1 MIKRVIFDL
10 DNTLIEWKEEYWNSI
25 ERALITNNIKYTE
38 NDIQDIKDGF
48 DNFERKYD
56 KYIKESLLE
65 CINKYTKLNLN
76 INFLESALEE
86 FSKCTPQTLDEEII
100 ETLEYL
106 YKKYELVI
114 LTNWFKEPQ
123 EKRLEAVNIRKYFK
137 QIYTPQEFNMK
148 PNKEAFLIASEN
160 KVDECIMV
168 GDSLNSDIKGALN
181 VGMKAIYLSK
191 KEMNSKDFITIN
203 NFSKL
208 KEIL

>member
-1 MIKRVIFDL
+1 MIKRIIFDL
-10 DNTLIEWKEEYWNSI
+10 DNTIIKWEEKYWDSI
-25 ERALITNNIKYTE
+25 EKALISSNIKYTKD
-38 NDIQDIKDGF
+38 DIQDIKNGF
-48 DNFERKYD
+48 DNFESQYD

-76 INFLESALEE
+76 MNFFESALEE
-86 FSKCTPQTLDEEII
+86 FSKCTPQNLDEDII
-100 ETLEYL
+100 QTLEYL

-114 LTNWFKEPQ
+114 LTNWFKQEQ

-137 QIYTPQEFNMK
+137 QIYAPQDFKIK

-160 KVDECIMV
+160 KIDECIMV

-181 VGMKAIYLSK
+181 VGMKAIYLN
-191 KEMNSKDFITIN
+191 KEESYSKDYITIH

>member
-1 MIKRVIFDL
+1 MIKRIIFDL
-10 DNTLIEWKEEYWNSI
+10 DDTIIKWEEKYWDSI
-25 ERALITNNIKYTE
+25 EKALISNNIKYSK
-38 NDIQDIKDGF
+38 NDIQDIRNGF
-48 DNFERKYD
+48 DNFESEYD

-76 INFLESALEE
+76 MNFLESGLEE
-86 FSKCTPQTLDEEII
+86 FSKCTPKNLDESMI

-123 EKRLEAVNIRKYFK
+123 EKRLQVVNIRKYFK
-137 QIYTPQEFNMK
+137 QIYTPQKFLMK

-160 KVDECIMV
+160 KIDECIMV
-168 GDSLNSDIKGALN
+168 GDSLNCDIKGALN
-181 VGMKAIYLSK
+181 VGMKAIYLSEDK
-191 KEMNSKDFITIN
+191 QESKDYITIN
-203 NFSKL
+203 NFNKL

>member
-1 MIKRVIFDL
+1 MIKRVIFDV
-10 DNTLIEWKEEYWNSI
+10 DDTLIEWKEEYWSSI
-25 ERALITNNIKYTE
+25 EKALITNNIKYTE

-48 DNFERKYD
+48 DNFESKYNMY
-56 KYIKESLLE
+56 KKESMLE
-65 CINKYTKLNLN
+65 CINEYTKLNLDM
-76 INFLESALEE
+76 NFLESALEE
-86 FSKCTPQTLDEEII
+86 FSKCVPTKLNEEVIDTI
-100 ETLEYL
+100 EYL

-114 LTNWFKEPQ
+114 LTNWFKEEQ
-123 EKRLEAVNIRKYFK
+123 ERRLEAVNISKYFK
-137 QIYTPQEFNMK
+137 QIYTPQEFPIK

-181 VGMKAIYLSK
+181 AGMKAIYLSK

-203 NFSKL
+203 NFSEL